1 MKHLASPS
9 FWENYEWLPEVIRDL
24 ADQGFDVLKT
34 NSPHKRDNA
43 RAKRND
49 SDKRYL

>member
-9 FWENYEWLPEVIRDL
+9 FWENYERLPEEIRDL

-34 NSPHKRDNA
+34 NSPHKPDNA
-43 RAKRND
+43 GAKYSD
-49 SDKRYL
+49 GDKRYL